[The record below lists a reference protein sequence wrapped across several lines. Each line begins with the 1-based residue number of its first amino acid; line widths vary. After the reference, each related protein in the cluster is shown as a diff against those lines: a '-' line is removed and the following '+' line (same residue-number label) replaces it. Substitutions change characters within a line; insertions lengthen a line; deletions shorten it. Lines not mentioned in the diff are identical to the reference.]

1 VVERLHEEIKRRIKT
16 QTVLPSADTAACI
29 PSGDTPLNRLIGNE
43 LQRTSSVVLGM
54 GFDNTA
60 EGKLVPKF
68 QTGREPFPQ
77 RIKAIAMAILITG
90 GAGYIGSHMV
100 YELADRG
107 EQPVVID
114 DFSSGFE
121 WAIPS
126 GVPVFVED
134 IGDQRRVAPLIAK
147 YGISEII
154 HFAAS
159 VAVPESVAEPLR
171 YYRNNTA
178 NSRSLFEIAIR
189 SGVQR
194 FIFSSTAAVYGNPP
208 ANPVTEE
215 TPVAPVSPYGSS
227 KFMAETML
235 RDAARAHGL
244 RYVILRYFNV
254 AGADPALRIGQATRG
269 ATHLIKVAAETAVGL
284 REKMQVFGTDYP
296 TPDGTCIRDY
306 IHVSDLVNAHCHALS
321 YLRGGGEPLTLNCGY
336 GRGFSVLQVIEAM
349 RHESGNDFPVELAAR
364 RPGDPAEIVASAERM
379 RNLLGWRPQ
388 WDDLSLIVRHAFAW
402 ERKLLAQGN
411 TSLPS
416 RVSQLS
422 HSVPLSKRA
431 RRYSGLLP
439 NRRRRARS

>member
-1 VVERLHEEIKRRIKT
+1 
-16 QTVLPSADTAACI
+16 
-29 PSGDTPLNRLIGNE
+29 
-43 LQRTSSVVLGM
+43 
-54 GFDNTA
+54 
-60 EGKLVPKF
+60 
-68 QTGREPFPQ
+68 
-77 RIKAIAMAILITG
+77 MAILITG

-100 YELADRG
+100 YGLADRG

-126 GVPVFVED
+126 GVSVFV
-134 IGDQRRVAPLIAK
+134 GDVGDHRRVASLIAK

-159 VAVPESVAEPLR
+159 VVVPESVAEPLR

-189 SGVQR
+189 SGVRR
-194 FIFSSTAAVYGNPP
+194 FILSSTAAVYGNPP

-215 TPVAPVSPYGSS
+215 TPIAPISPYGSS

-254 AGADPALRIGQATRG
+254 AGADPALRTGQATRG
-269 ATHLIKVAAETAVGL
+269 ATHLVKVAAETAVGL

-306 IHVSDLVNAHCHALS
+306 IHVSDLVSAHCHALS
-321 YLRGGGEPLTLNCGY
+321 YLRDGGEPVTLNCGY
-336 GRGFSVLQVIEAM
+336 GRGYSVLQVIEAM

-388 WDDLSLIVRHAFAW
+388 WEELSLIVRHALAW

-411 TSLPS
+411 ARLPS

-422 HSVPLSKRA
+422 HSVPLSAIGKV
-431 RRYSGLLP
+431 RRDRRLP
-439 NRRRRARS
+439 IS